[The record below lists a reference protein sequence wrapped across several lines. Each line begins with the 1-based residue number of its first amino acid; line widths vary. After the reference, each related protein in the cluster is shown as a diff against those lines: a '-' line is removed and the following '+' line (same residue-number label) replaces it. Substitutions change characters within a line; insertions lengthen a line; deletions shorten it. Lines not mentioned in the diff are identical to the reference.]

1 MTAVMTAAKGSWKK
15 ARDLCSKTPTHFKG
29 TREKRIQVHW
39 GSKTTIHLHI
49 GLEEECQMRTRSN
62 GKIAMKS
69 LSKRPLKSSSSL
81 KKWVAI
87 NQLLTKFQLQLIRAR
102 TLPNARN
109 QSHLIRSKK
118 ISLCA
123 ITQQHTRRSAS
134 RETVFHRGQSCQK
147 TEACLV
153 ISLTGLRSA
162 KPRLIN
168 TMWPWTQVC
177 SRSPSSLSDQ
187 TEADHCKSPSDRSI
201 DLIVQWELHLQ
212 EGAGRCKSTKAR
224 ASPL

>member
-1 MTAVMTAAKGSWKK
+1 MTAAKGSWKK
-15 ARDLCSKTPTHFKG
+15 ARDLCSKTPTHFRG

-69 LSKRPLKSSSSL
+69 LNKQRLKSSSSL
-81 KKWVAI
+81 KKWAAI
-87 NQLLTKFQLQLIRAR
+87 NQLLTKFQLRLIHAR

-123 ITQQHTRRSAS
+123 ITQRLIRQSVS
-134 RETVFHRGQSCQK
+134 QQETVFHRGQSCQK

-153 ISLTGLRSA
+153 ISLTGRRSA

-187 TEADHCKSPSDRSI
+187 TEADRYRNPSDRSI

-212 EGAGRCKSTKAR
+212 EGAGRCKSIKAR